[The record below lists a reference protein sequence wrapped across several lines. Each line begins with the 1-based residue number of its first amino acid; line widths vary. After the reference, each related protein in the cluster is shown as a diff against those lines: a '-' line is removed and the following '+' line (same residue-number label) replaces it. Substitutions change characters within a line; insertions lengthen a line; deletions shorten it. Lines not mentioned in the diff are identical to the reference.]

1 MTLSDIAH
9 RFSGLRLFPVAAVT
23 GLVIL
28 GACSQEKTDVVHRE
42 TDGELV
48 PTMITRDVVTMI
60 SDSGI
65 TRYRITTPLWLVYD
79 ESKEP
84 KWRFP
89 ESLFL
94 EKFDNNFNTDATIR
108 CDSATYYRD
117 KSLWEL
123 NGNVRILNVQNEK
136 FLTNQIFWDQRNH
149 KVYSDS
155 FIHIERS
162 DRIIEGYGFESNEKM
177 TTYTVTR
184 PSGIFPVSDF
194 RGGARDSSAT
204 DSVTVEPEPEAAPAS
219 EKKAA
224 DEQPV
229 QSRPPKRAIDGKS
242 LPSRP
247 APVNR
252 IDREG
257 QLKLKKDL
265 K

>member
-1 MTLSDIAH
+1 
-9 RFSGLRLFPVAAVT
+9 
-23 GLVIL
+23 
-28 GACSQEKTDVVHRE
+28 
-42 TDGELV
+42 
-48 PTMITRDVVTMI
+48 
-60 SDSGI
+60 
-65 TRYRITTPLWLVYD
+65 
-79 ESKEP
+79 
-84 KWRFP
+84 
-89 ESLFL
+89 
-94 EKFDNNFNTDATIR
+94 
-108 CDSATYYRD
+108 
-117 KSLWEL
+117 
-123 NGNVRILNVQNEK
+123 
-136 FLTNQIFWDQRNH
+136 
-149 KVYSDS
+149 
-155 FIHIERS
+155 
-162 DRIIEGYGFESNEKM
+162 M

-229 QSRPPKRAIDGKS
+229 QSRPPKRAIDGKP

-252 IDREG
+252 IDREE

>member
-1 MTLSDIAH
+1 M
-9 RFSGLRLFPVAAVT
+9 
-23 GLVIL
+23 
-28 GACSQEKTDVVHRE
+28 
-42 TDGELV
+42 
-48 PTMITRDVVTMI
+48 
-60 SDSGI
+60 
-65 TRYRITTPLWLVYD
+65 
-79 ESKEP
+79 
-84 KWRFP
+84 
-89 ESLFL
+89 L

-204 DSVTVEPEPEAAPAS
+204 DSVTAEPEPEAAPAP

-229 QSRPPKRAIDGKS
+229 QSRPPKRAIDGKP

-252 IDREG
+252 IDREE